1 MKKKKIDFMAIII
14 IFLLTL
20 SYFSYSKIN
29 FYFQIL
35 AEIAII
41 GIAISKCI
49 FNKDYNIEKKW
60 INFIIMALIPIIIL
74 FIYSI
79 FIFLVEN
86 QKISYITRAFSTII
100 YKGIFIL
107 TAASLVYLFREKS
120 IKIVT
125 ASAILNYLTAIIT
138 FIYNYGIGQLIP
150 AIYNSIFD
158 VQAQNM
164 GLEAHEVTFVLGL
177 LFLFYI
183 LKDAKKNK
191 ILLIILAFFM
201 LAGFKRIQPVA
212 IILGIITYF
221 LLSKIKRK
229 RIWMFIISITML
241 IISFIWIYLIKSN
254 LLSVIGDE
262 YGINFMSRL
271 EFYNAIDSEY
281 ELSMD
286 FLGRGVGFTSEWMSE
301 NIYDMGIHSDILR
314 MYIEEGMYVYIYIFL
329 YYIYLNSKRLYRNEN
344 SKNALVFFALMV
356 VSYICWFTDNVEGY
370 QNYNLVLY
378 TIYFYLFFENDNKQI
393 KERKMDI
400 NGK

>member
-41 GIAISKCI
+41 GIAISKGI

>member
-1 MKKKKIDFMAIII
+1 
-14 IFLLTL
+14 
-20 SYFSYSKIN
+20 
-29 FYFQIL
+29 
-35 AEIAII
+35 
-41 GIAISKCI
+41 
-49 FNKDYNIEKKW
+49 
-60 INFIIMALIPIIIL
+60 MALIPIIIL

-79 FIFLVEN
+79 CIFLVEN
-86 QKISYITRAFSTII
+86 QKISYITGAFSTII
-100 YKGIFIL
+100 YKVIFIL
-107 TAASLVYLFREKS
+107 TAVSLVYLFKEKS
-120 IKIVT
+120 VKIVT

-150 AIYNSIFD
+150 AIYNSIVD

-400 NGK
+400 NEK

>member
-1 MKKKKIDFMAIII
+1 MKKKKIDFTAIII

-79 FIFLVEN
+79 CIFLVEN
-86 QKISYITRAFSTII
+86 QKISYITGAFSTII
-100 YKGIFIL
+100 YKVIFIL
-107 TAASLVYLFREKS
+107 TAVSLVYLFKEKS
-120 IKIVT
+120 VKIVT

-344 SKNALVFFALMV
+344 PKNALVFFALMV

>member
-1 MKKKKIDFMAIII
+1 MKKKKIDFTAIII

-79 FIFLVEN
+79 CIFLVEN
-86 QKISYITRAFSTII
+86 QKISYITGAFSTII
-100 YKGIFIL
+100 YKVIFIL
-107 TAASLVYLFREKS
+107 TAVSLVYLFKEKS
-120 IKIVT
+120 VKIVT

-329 YYIYLNSKRLYRNEN
+329 YYIYLNSKRLYRNDN

-400 NGK
+400 NEK